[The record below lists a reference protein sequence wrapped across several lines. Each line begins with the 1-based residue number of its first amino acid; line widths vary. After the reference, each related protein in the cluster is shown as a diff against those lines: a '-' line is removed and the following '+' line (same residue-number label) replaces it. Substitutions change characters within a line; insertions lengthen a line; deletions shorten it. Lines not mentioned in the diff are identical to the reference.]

1 MDNPIIDRLKQ
12 EITAVE
18 EEISGC
24 GEQIVIAKSNISKTG
39 RLAKRLQDLVDFD
52 KSFGQS
58 SLAFWT
64 SSSFQD
70 IVESHRDT
78 LEKQQD
84 FWKLKLNTYRKD
96 LKDAA
101 LKFKK
106 FNEYLEL
113 VEVEE
118 EAKEVAEEVAEEEE
132 LGVRCLR

>member
-1 MDNPIIDRLKQ
+1 MNNPIIDRLKQ

-18 EEISGC
+18 GEISGC
-24 GEQIVIAKSNISKTG
+24 GEQIVVAKSNISKTG
-39 RLAKRLQDLVDFD
+39 RLAKGLQDLVDFD

-70 IVESHRDT
+70 SVESHRDT
-78 LEKQQD
+78 LEEQQD
-84 FWKLKLNTYRKD
+84 FWKLKLTTYRKD
-96 LKDAA
+96 RRDAL

-113 VEVEE
+113 IKVEVEE
-118 EAKEVAEEVAEEEE
+118 GEEESDA
-132 LGVRCLR
+132 

>member
-18 EEISGC
+18 EEMSGC
-24 GEQIVIAKSNISKTG
+24 GKQIVIAKSNISKTG

-52 KSFGQS
+52 KPFGQS

-84 FWKLKLNTYRKD
+84 FWKLKLTTYRKD
-96 LKDAA
+96 RRDAL

-113 VEVEE
+113 IKVEVEE
-118 EAKEVAEEVAEEEE
+118 GEEGSDA
-132 LGVRCLR
+132 